1 MKVDYSS
8 VVMIGSLTLCGTYM
22 VLDVVDNVTKSMDA
36 NPVAETTLPPQTLA
50 GINFTRNDPAP
61 VVPQEV
67 TINDLYAAMRWVE
80 SNDNPSAV
88 GDNGNAIGCYQIWE
102 NYWIDATEFSGIG
115 GSYSDC
121 FDCQYAHDIVVAY
134 MNRYATENRLGR
146 PVTFE
151 DVARIHN
158 GGPNGYKRESTKKYW
173 KKVEARLY
181 ASR

>member
-8 VVMIGSLTLCGTYM
+8 IVMIGSLTLCGTYM
-22 VLDVVDNVTKSMDA
+22 VMDVVDNVTKSMDA

-67 TINDLYAAMRWVE
+67 TINDLYAAMRMVE
-80 SNDNPSAV
+80 SNNNPSAV

-121 FDCQYAHDIVVAY
+121 FDCEYAHDIVVAY
-134 MNRYATENRLGR
+134 MNRYATEERLGR

-151 DVARIHN
+151 DIARIHN
-158 GGPNGYKRESTKKYW
+158 GGPNGHRKEITKRYWEKVKKILN
-173 KKVEARLY
+173 EN
-181 ASR
+181 

>member
-8 VVMIGSLTLCGTYM
+8 IVMIGSLTLCGTYM
-22 VLDVVDNVTKSMDA
+22 VMDVVDNVTKSMEA
-36 NPVAETTLPPQTLA
+36 NPVAETTLPPEPLA
-50 GINFTRNDPAP
+50 GINFTRTEPEP
-61 VVPQEV
+61 VVVQEV

-102 NYWIDATEFSGIG
+102 
-115 GSYSDC
+115 
-121 FDCQYAHDIVVAY
+121 YAHDIVVAY
-134 MNRYATENRLGR
+134 MNRYATEERLGR

-151 DVARIHN
+151 DIARIHN
-158 GGPNGYKRESTKKYW
+158 GGPNGHRKEITKKYW

-181 ASR
+181 R

>member
-22 VLDVVDNVTKSMDA
+22 VLDIASNVTKSL
-36 NPVAETTLPPQTLA
+36 NSKPVAESTLPPEPLA
-50 GINFTRNDPAP
+50 GIKFTRTEPEP
-61 VVPQEV
+61 VLVQEP
-67 TINDLYAAMRWVE
+67 TIEDLYAAIRWVE
-80 SNDNPSAV
+80 SNNNSSAV

-102 NYWIDATEFSGIG
+102 NYWIDALKYSGLG

-121 FDCQYAHDIVVAY
+121 FDCDYAHQIVLAY
-134 MNRYATENRLGR
+134 MDRYATEERLGR

-151 DVARIHN
+151 DIARIHN
-158 GGPNGYKRESTKKYW
+158 GGPNGHRKESTKKYW

-181 ASR
+181 R

>member
-8 VVMIGSLTLCGTYM
+8 IVLIGSLTLCGTYM
-22 VLDVVDNVTKSMDA
+22 VLDIASNVTKSL
-36 NPVAETTLPPQTLA
+36 NSKPVAETTLPQQTLA

-67 TINDLYAAMRWVE
+67 TINDLYAAMRVVE
-80 SNDNPSAV
+80 SNNNPSAV

-181 ASR
+181 R